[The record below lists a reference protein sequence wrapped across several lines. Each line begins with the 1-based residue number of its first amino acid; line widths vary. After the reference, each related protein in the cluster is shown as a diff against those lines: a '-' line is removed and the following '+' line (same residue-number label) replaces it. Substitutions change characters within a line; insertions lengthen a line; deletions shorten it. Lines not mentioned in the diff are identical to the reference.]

1 MKVDMEPMASDGSAA
16 STNVSTKPKAMVEAI
31 PRESIFIAEKHKSK
45 IQSFTSS
52 GDWYQAFEAGIPL
65 QLIEYRE
72 FEGRIKKLVYG
83 RDTVS
88 IR

>member
-1 MKVDMEPMASDGSAA
+1 MAA
-16 STNVSTKPKAMVEAI
+16 
-31 PRESIFIAEKHKSK
+31 
-45 IQSFTSS
+45 
-52 GDWYQAFEAGIPL
+52 GDVYQAFEAGIPL

-83 RDTVS
+83 KSTVS